1 MKRSLTSAALAVA
14 VVLGG
19 DATARQQESA
29 RPSDRRAAELDE
41 YTALF
46 VSLAQQALAHPRL
59 ASAMPCLPHWVAGSD
74 HVIVAVS
81 ADGAG
86 AGLDGGDTL
95 RRIGGTALTGRAGG
109 MWDVAMRGLPDGI
122 QTYAV
127 TIARQGAT
135 VSLTLPCRPDL
146 AQRFHDAER
155 SMWTA
160 VTRRDWS
167 ACIERGNDMIRAFGG
182 ALSPPLMIMTRCAS
196 ATTGQ
201 PDAALTNALALALL
215 QEMVAH
221 PDPSP
226 DLREQLFLTLQDLD
240 AIARSGGTDYATTL
254 RAKMAAMGV
263 AAPGFTPGGP
273 AGGRR

>member
-1 MKRSLTSAALAVA
+1 MKRALTSAALAVA
-14 VVLGG
+14 IGFGG
-19 DATARQQESA
+19 AASARQQEPA
-29 RPSDRRAAELDE
+29 GPSDRRAAELEE

-46 VSLAQQALAHPRL
+46 VSLARQALAHPRL
-59 ASAMPCLPHWVAGSD
+59 ATAMPCLPHWVAGSD
-74 HVIVAVS
+74 HVIVALS

-86 AGLDGGDTL
+86 AGLVGGDIL

-109 MWDVAMRGLPDGI
+109 MWDVAMRGLPHGA

-127 TIARQGAT
+127 TVDRRGAT

-146 AQRFHDAER
+146 AQGFHDAER

-160 VTRRDWS
+160 VTRRDWR
-167 ACIERGNDMIRAFGG
+167 ACIERGNDMIRAFGR

-201 PDAALTNALALALL
+201 PHAALTDALARALL

-240 AIARSGGTDYATTL
+240 AVARSGGPDYATAL
-254 RAKMAAMGV
+254 RATMAAMGV
-263 AAPGFTPGGP
+263 AAPEVTPGGP
-273 AGGRR
+273 GGRR